1 MKKNKSVLVLG
12 VGPEEGLGAA
22 LCKIF
27 ANDGYD
33 VFGCG
38 RNKENMNKLT
48 KIKTK
53 GGSITGIVADVTKT
67 KDVEKIFQV
76 IDGSKKDL
84 SSVIYNAG
92 NNNAKPF
99 LEMDL
104 TFFHPSFFHWVH
116 DREIFLRKEVQ

>member
-1 MKKNKSVLVLG
+1 MKNKSVLVLG

-53 GGSITGIVADVTKT
+53 GGSINCIVADVTKT

-76 IDGSKKDL
+76 IDGSKKEL
-84 SSVIYNAG
+84 SSVIYNAEIIMQ
-92 NNNAKPF
+92 NPF
-99 LEMDL
+99 
-104 TFFHPSFFHWVH
+104 
-116 DREIFLRKEVQ
+116 